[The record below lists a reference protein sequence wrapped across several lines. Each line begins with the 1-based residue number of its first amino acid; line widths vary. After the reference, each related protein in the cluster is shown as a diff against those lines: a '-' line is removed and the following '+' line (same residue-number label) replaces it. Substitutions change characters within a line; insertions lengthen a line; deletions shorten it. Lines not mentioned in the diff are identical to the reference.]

1 MYKWN
6 AVLFFFRVTLS
17 TLMDHILYLEHIL
30 RWCVLSFV
38 CSGVECRCGY
48 SGLINLSL
56 SRGICHGKTTHDM
69 ILSMWPQ
76 SNMHSIAWSLCACCF
91 ERVNTLFCFF
101 LLLNINKSILHSD
114 WATDAVLISDTYQ
127 MNAVWT
133 NYHAIN
139 ADIILWELGIYW
151 AIIA

>member
-1 MYKWN
+1 MEALDVSKSFMYKWN

-101 LLLNINKSILHSD
+101 YY
-114 WATDAVLISDTYQ
+114 WISTSQYCTQ
-127 MNAVWT
+127 IEQQTRCSFPIHIRWMLCERIT
-133 NYHAIN
+133 TP
-139 ADIILWELGIYW
+139 
-151 AIIA
+151 